1 MVDAGAVVVDA
12 GDVVVD
18 VDVDVVADAGVV
30 EAVVVDGGVD
40 GDEVDEP
47 VRNSRRRKKPPV
59 EVKPNVPVEVVEE
72 QGFLT
77 LDTLPWTTVYLG
89 KKKLGETPLVKI
101 PVPAGNIELT
111 LINAEAG
118 VKEAYVARVKP
129 GEVFRTRLD
138 LR

>member
-1 MVDAGAVVVDA
+1 VVDA
-12 GDVVVD
+12 GVVD
-18 VDVDVVADAGVV
+18 IVVDAGVV
-30 EAVVVDGGVD
+30 DAVDD
-40 GDEVDEP
+40 DEP
-47 VRNSRRRKKPPV
+47 RSNRKKKRPAV
-59 EVKPNVPVEVVEE
+59 EVKPPPVVDVVEE

-89 KKKLGETPLVKI
+89 KKKLGETPLVKV

-111 LINAEAG
+111 LVNAEAN

-129 GEVFRTRLD
+129 GEVFKTRLD